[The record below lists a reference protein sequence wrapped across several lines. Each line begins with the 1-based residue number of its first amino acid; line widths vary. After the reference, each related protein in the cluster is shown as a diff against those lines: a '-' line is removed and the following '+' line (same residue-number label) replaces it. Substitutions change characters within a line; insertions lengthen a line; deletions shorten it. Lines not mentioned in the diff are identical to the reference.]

1 MIKIIQHNQYKKLLC
16 DFYNSCEFLIVPFT
30 LSTLFALDINDEN
43 LNIGIGIKQNL
54 SFNHSLQVD

>member
-1 MIKIIQHNQYKKLLC
+1 
-16 DFYNSCEFLIVPFT
+16 VPFT